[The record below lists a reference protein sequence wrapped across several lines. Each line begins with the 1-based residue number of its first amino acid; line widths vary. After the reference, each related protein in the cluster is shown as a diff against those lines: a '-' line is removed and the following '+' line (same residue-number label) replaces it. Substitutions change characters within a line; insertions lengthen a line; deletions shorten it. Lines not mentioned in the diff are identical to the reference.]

1 MKYFVRIA
9 ERTYEVA
16 VDGGHVTVDGE
27 GFEAHFMA
35 VPSTP
40 LYHLLLGADSWTVA
54 VQELAG
60 EAGSARWALGVVGE
74 RVEVDVIDER
84 TRQIQAL
91 TGQRPAPASGGVV
104 KAPMPGLVVRVEVQE
119 GQRVEAGEGL
129 VVVEAMKME
138 NELRATRAGVV
149 SRVHVKAGQT
159 VDRGVPLVTL
169 ESVEP
174 SG

>member
-9 ERTYEVA
+9 DRTYEVA
-16 VDGGHVTVDGE
+16 VDGGRVTVDGE
-27 GFEAHFMA
+27 VFEAHFMA

-40 LYHLLLGADSWTVA
+40 LYHLLLGADSWSIA
-54 VQELAG
+54 AQELADEG
-60 EAGSARWALGVVGE
+60 GGARWALGVVGE

-91 TGQRPAPASGGVV
+91 TGQRPTPTSGGVV

-119 GQRVEAGEGL
+119 GQRVEAGAGL

-138 NELRATRAGVV
+138 NELRAPRPGVV
-149 SRVHVKAGQT
+149 SHIHVKPGQT
-159 VDRGVPLVTL
+159 VDKGVPLVTL

>member
-16 VDGGHVTVDGE
+16 VDGGRVTVDGE
-27 GFEAHFMA
+27 IFEAHFAA

-40 LYHLLLGADSWTVA
+40 LYHLLLGADSWTIA

-60 EAGSARWALGVVGE
+60 ERGGARWALGVVGE
-74 RVEVDVIDER
+74 RVEIDVIDER

-91 TGQRPAPASGGVV
+91 TGQRPTPASGGVV

-119 GQRVEAGEGL
+119 GQRVDAGAGL

-138 NELRATRAGVV
+138 NELRAPRPGVV
-149 SRVHVKAGQT
+149 SRIHVKPGQT
-159 VDRGVPLVTL
+159 VDKGVPLVTL